1 LKGRYSVADSQ
12 DANDDRAGL
21 DLLIR
26 GFQVSRMLR
35 LVADLRV
42 ADLVPLDEQVGI
54 DALAKGSGAQSQPLI
69 RMLRALAAFGVFAV
83 SVEGH
88 IRHTPRSRLLR
99 TDTKNSMGHSARFW
113 AAPGSWAAW
122 GALDAAMAGGVPQMA
137 AWNMGRFEYLCS
149 HPDEA
154 RGFDAKMANFPD
166 DRHTAIAAAY
176 EFPAAAL
183 IADIGGGNGE
193 ALRSILTRFP
203 QTRGLL
209 FDRDDVV
216 KALQAKD
223 LLDGRI
229 VTAGGSFFDRIPS
242 GADVYLLIRVLH
254 NWSDEDCLRILKGC
268 RAAMEAHAVLLIGD
282 EVLEPDPSR
291 GEPTGYLVD
300 MQMMAMFGSAR
311 ERTED
316 EFHGL
321 LSKAGFTLQ
330 RVIRTASPVSIV
342 EVMPS

>member
-1 LKGRYSVADSQ
+1 MLDSR
-12 DANDDRAGL
+12 DGNDDRVAL

-35 LVADLRV
+35 LVADLNV
-42 ADLVPLDEQVGI
+42 ADLIPFDQHVAI
-54 DALAKGSGAQSQPLI
+54 AALAKECGVQSQPLI
-69 RMLRALAAFGVFAV
+69 RVLRALATFGVFTV
-83 SVEGH
+83 SFDGH
-88 IRHTPRSRLLR
+88 IGHTSRSRLLR
-99 TDTKNSMGHSARFW
+99 SDTKNSLGHSARFW

-122 GALDAAMAGGVPQMA
+122 GVIDAAMTGGVPQVA
-137 AWNMGRFEYLCS
+137 AWNMGRFEYLRC

-154 RGFDAKMANFPD
+154 RGFDAMMANFPD
-166 DRHTAIAAAY
+166 NRHTAIASAY
-176 EFPAAAL
+176 DFPAAAL

-193 ALRSILTRFP
+193 ALRSILARFP
-203 QTRGLL
+203 HARGLL

-216 KALQAKD
+216 NAVQAAD

-229 VTAGGSFFDRIPS
+229 ATVGGSFFNRIPS

-254 NWSDEDCLRILKGC
+254 NWSDDDCLRILKGC
-268 RAAMEAHAVLLIGD
+268 RAATGPHAVLLIGD

-291 GEPTGYLVD
+291 GERTGYLVD

-316 EFHGL
+316 EFHNL
-321 LSKAGFTLQ
+321 LSEAGFALQ
-330 RVIRTASPVSIV
+330 RVIRTSSPVCIV
-342 EVMPS
+342 EAMPS